1 MQIKRKF
8 FNYFC
13 FEKLILYT
21 FIIGTVMYVYF
32 EYTVPLKVYSEVLI
46 I

>member
-1 MQIKRKF
+1 M
-8 FNYFC
+8 
-13 FEKLILYT
+13 FEKWILYT
-21 FIIGTVMYVYF
+21 FIRGTFMYVYI